1 EDLGSGELWNM
12 YGPTETTIW
21 SLAERQNGGAIDFG
35 RPIANTRMDILDAA
49 GNTATIG
56 AVGELCIAGAGLA
69 RGYHKNQALTQQSF
83 TENPFSSGAS
93 GRLYRTGDRAR
104 CLANGRFELLGRADS
119 QIKLRGFRIELGDVE
134 DALRRVSGRPEAAA
148 VLHGGDLVG
157 YIAAPEGSIESMSGL
172 RAKLRE
178 ELPDYMVPAQV
189 LRLDALPRTQNGKID
204 RKALPRPDPA
214 QALPERVIAPPQT
227 PLEAKLATIWGE
239 VLQTGEIGI
248 HDNFFALGADSIDI
262 FRIAARM
269 RQQGLGLDAAQLI
282 RHPTIAELARAAI
295 DRPEESMLA
304 PSNAAPSLQS
314 FRRRAEAS
322 R

>member
-1 EDLGSGELWNM
+1 M

-35 RPIANTRMDILDAA
+35 RPIANTGMYILDAA
-49 GNTATIG
+49 GNTAAIG
-56 AVGELCIAGAGLA
+56 VAGELCIAGAGLA

-83 TENPFSSGAS
+83 TENPFSSGTN

-104 CLANGRFELLGRADS
+104 YLANGRFELLGRTDS

-134 DALRRVSGRPEAAA
+134 DALRRVSGRPETAA
-148 VLHGGDLVG
+148 VLRGDDLVG
-157 YIAAPEGSIESMSGL
+157 YIAAPEGTVESMSGL
-172 RAKLRE
+172 RTKLRE
-178 ELPDYMVPAQV
+178 ELPDYMVPAHV

-214 QALPERVIAPPQT
+214 RALPERVIVAPRT
-227 PLEAKLATIWGE
+227 PLETKLATIWGE

-248 HDNFFALGADSIDI
+248 HDNLFALGADSIDL
-262 FRIAARM
+262 FRIAART
-269 RQQGLGLDAAQLI
+269 RDQGLGLAAAQLI
-282 RHPTIAELARAAI
+282 RHPTIAELARAAN
-295 DRPEESMLA
+295 DLPEESMRA
-304 PSNAAPSLQS
+304 ASNAAPSLQS
-314 FRRRAEAS
+314 FRRRAGTS